1 MRCARNLV
9 WGPVIE
15 IDAPPVANAKGKG
28 KAKGKTNAKA
38 KGKAKGEAKVRPAG
52 RLKPKRKANA
62 SVVIDTSPTTP
73 PLPLKVCT
81 RGARKPKDWEQEL
94 SLLEVSR
101 RSLWHDM

>member
-15 IDAPPVANAKGKG
+15 IDAPPVAKAKGKG

-38 KGKAKGEAKVRPAG
+38 KGNANGDTK
-52 RLKPKRKANA
+52 KPNRKTNG
-62 SVVIDTSPTTP
+62 SVTIDWH
-73 PLPLKVCT
+73 
-81 RGARKPKDWEQEL
+81 WEQEL

>member
-38 KGKAKGEAKVRPAG
+38 KGKARGEAKVRPAG

-81 RGARKPKDWEQEL
+81 QGMRANLKIG
-94 SLLEVSR
+94 SR
-101 RSLWHDM
+101 SCRFLK

>member
-62 SVVIDTSPTTP
+62 SVIIITPTTP
-73 PLPLKVCT
+73 PLPMKVCT
-81 RGARKPKDWEQEL
+81 QRAREHYDWEQEL
-94 SLLEVSR
+94 SLLEVKR
-101 RSLWHDM
+101 RRH